1 MRLPA
6 IGWSRWCAVG
16 CLVGTLSVAACTG
29 DSDTSD
35 STGERASPSPSR
47 SGKAPSDPV
56 PGGTVVFG
64 VFGEPP
70 TLDPYARRAT
80 DLTFALVRPLYPSLF
95 RFDPDGTPVGYLA
108 ESIEHTRGGVR
119 VRLADF
125 EWSDGS
131 PITARD
137 VVASVR
143 RARLPSGFARVRR
156 ARAAD
161 RRTVLLRGGVDAWEA
176 ALATAAFV
184 LPRGRAPRPGGRF
197 GGPFV
202 LAGHRAGLQLVYEP
216 NPRWTGTGPYLERV
230 TVQFVSG
237 LGFLLDLLERGD
249 LDAAAPPSSVNLG
262 DRLAARKIEHS
273 EELGWESITL
283 HFRSSG
289 LDAAGRRAFA
299 AAVDRKAMAEGI
311 VRDDGRISDTLH
323 PGPGPAG
330 ADGPFPRA
338 RGGSV
343 DGRSVLLTGP
353 GGDELLALIQRIIH
367 RHLTDAG
374 GAVELAS
381 AEPAA
386 VYGGGR
392 GDPGGIKVLRSAGVP
407 GASDPPNATGPLAA
421 YPLFHVKTVVAYR
434 PGLNGIEVNPSIEG
448 PLWNA
453 EQWWLGAP

>member
-1 MRLPA
+1 
-6 IGWSRWCAVG
+6 
-16 CLVGTLSVAACTG
+16 
-29 DSDTSD
+29 
-35 STGERASPSPSR
+35 
-47 SGKAPSDPV
+47 
-56 PGGTVVFG
+56 VVFG
-64 VFGEPP
+64 VLGEPP
-70 TLDPYARRAT
+70 TLDPYALGAT

-95 RFDPDGTPVGYLA
+95 RFDPEGAPVSYLA
-108 ESIEHTRGGVR
+108 DSIEHTRGRVR

-137 VVASVR
+137 VVATVR
-143 RARLPSGFARVRR
+143 RARRPSGFAQVRR
-156 ARAAD
+156 ARAID
-161 RRTVLLRGGVDAWEA
+161 PRTVLLKGSVSDWER

-202 LAGHRAGLQLVYEP
+202 LAGRRAGLQLVYEP

-237 LGFLLDLLERGD
+237 LGFLIDLLEQGD

-262 DRLAARKIEHS
+262 HRLSAREIEHS
-273 EELGWESITL
+273 EEFGWESISL
-283 HFRSSG
+283 DFRSSG
-289 LDAAGRRAFA
+289 LNAGGRRAFIS
-299 AAVDRKAMAEGI
+299 AVDREVMAEGI

-323 PGPGPAG
+323 PGPGPSG
-330 ADGPFPRA
+330 ADGPFRRPKGR
-338 RGGSV
+338 SV
-343 DGRSVLLTGP
+343 EGRSVLLSGP
-353 GGDELLALIQRIIH
+353 GGDELLALIQRIVQ
-367 RHLTDAG
+367 RQLSAAG
-374 GAVELAS
+374 GAVRLAS

-407 GASDPPNATGPLAA
+407 GASDPPSAVRSLEA
-421 YPLFHVKTVVAYR
+421 YPLFHVATVVAYR

-453 EQWWLGAP
+453 EGWWLGAP